1 MTMMLTPNAPTK
13 RVNEAQRE
21 LGRRA
26 RLELARQKL
35 IDFCVYV
42 DPSSE
47 YRAIYQNTHHLNY
60 LAAKLEAVERGEVKR
75 LMIFT
80 VNRHLKSSLI
90 TMKFPPWF
98 IGRRVEQNKPHQV
111 MIVSHTQQKSFEFS
125 GYARDLVRDT
135 DFKGKSRY
143 KEVFPHVQIS
153 RTSQGAGEWGLL
165 TPDGFEEGF
174 PALTAGS
181 MAAPPTGSG
190 ADLLIID
197 DPVKNSQ
204 EARSASTQQLH
215 LANWR
220 EGLRTRLNS
229 PEAAV
234 ILVMTRWHVN
244 DIAGQLLKLAKDD
257 PQADQWDVVIL
268 PALAYTSKEREAARR
283 MGIPVP
289 DDDPLGREPGAALWP
304 ERFPREH
311 HLTTKANGPT
321 AFASIAQQLPIPETG
336 NLLSRDSFKYLEAP
350 PKEHIRWVIAV
361 DAAFAEKQLAKDD
374 PDFNVVGLLGFWMPD
389 GVRVN
394 MSVVM
399 ASLVRTQQGLT
410 MGKEMITRFALTMQE
425 LLGGFRPPIIGDQ
438 ATLDRI
444 LFNDLRGNPQLAQWS
459 IRSLADPHIKH
470 EVGAFTGDKV
480 SRFEP
485 WRDRA
490 EAGRFYLVDEAWSA
504 YALRQAFAGADKQR
518 LLGDEPL
525 AWHEKFYAEVEG
537 FPDWPNDDMVDM
549 VSTGYHV
556 STMKAARQKKAGSY
570 QG

>member
-1 MTMMLTPNAPTK
+1 MLMSSPPAPAKTSKPNSA
-13 RVNEAQRE
+13 RRE
-21 LGRRA
+21 LARRA
-26 RLELARQKL
+26 TLELARRRL
-35 IDFCVYV
+35 IPFCVYV
-42 DPSSE
+42 DPSPE
-47 YRAIYQNTHHLNY
+47 YQEIYQHTRHLHHL
-60 LAAKLEAVERGEVKR
+60 AEKLEAVERGEIKR

-90 TMKFPPWF
+90 TMKFPAWF
-98 IGRRVEQNKPHQV
+98 IGKRMEAGRPHQV
-111 MIVSHTQQKSFEFS
+111 MVISHTQQKSFEFS
-125 GYARDLVRDT
+125 EYARNLVRET
-135 DFKGKSRY
+135 DHRGNSRY
-143 KEVFPHVQIS
+143 REVFPNVQIS

-165 TPDGFEEGF
+165 TKEGYEEGF

-220 EGLRTRLNS
+220 EGLRTRLND
-229 PEAAV
+229 PNAAV
-234 ILVMTRWHVN
+234 ILVMTRWNVS

-257 PQADQWDVVIL
+257 PQADQWEVVIL

-289 DDDPLGREPGAALWP
+289 DEDPLGRAPGEALWP

-336 NLLSRDSFKYLEAP
+336 NLLSRDSFKYLEAA
-350 PKEHIRWVIAV
+350 PKQHIRWVIAV

-374 PDFNVVGLLGFWMPD
+374 PDFNSVGLLGFWMPD

-394 MSVVM
+394 MSVVL
-399 ASLVRTQQGLT
+399 ASLVRTQMGLT
-410 MGKEMITRFALTMQE
+410 MGKEMITRFALTMQQ

-438 ATLDRI
+438 ATLDRV
-444 LFNDLRGNPQLAQWS
+444 LFGDLRGNPKLAQWS

-470 EVGAFTGDKV
+470 EIGAFTGDKV
-480 SRFEP
+480 SKFEP
-485 WRDRA
+485 WRDRV

-504 YALRQAFAGADKQR
+504 YALRKAFGDDQQR
-518 LLGDEPL
+518 IFGDEPL
-525 AWHEKFYAEVEG
+525 AWQEKFYAEVEG
-537 FPDWPNDDMVDM
+537 FPDWPHDDMVDM

-556 STMKAARQKKAGSY
+556 SAMKARKKQARSM